1 MPAPSARQ
9 RPPTHACTAP
19 VYIMFDVEDE
29 TLAECC
35 GPDRHLRTRCACGA
49 VAGFDPEAWIARKL
63 GWRLVASFSGS
74 LRCPC
79 GRRHA
84 RFEVW
89 PGTLAQ
95 SGLKIRS
102 AAELYD

>member
-1 MPAPSARQ
+1 MPASSATTRL
-9 RPPTHACTAP
+9 PAHVSITPDAP
-19 VYIMFDVEDE
+19 LFSVEDE
-29 TLAECC
+29 TLAQCQ
-35 GPDRHLRTRCACGA
+35 GGDRHLRTRCACGA
-49 VAGFDPEAWIARKL
+49 VAGFDPEAWMARRL
-63 GWRLVASFSGS
+63 GERQVASFSGS

-95 SGLKIRS
+95 SGLKVRS